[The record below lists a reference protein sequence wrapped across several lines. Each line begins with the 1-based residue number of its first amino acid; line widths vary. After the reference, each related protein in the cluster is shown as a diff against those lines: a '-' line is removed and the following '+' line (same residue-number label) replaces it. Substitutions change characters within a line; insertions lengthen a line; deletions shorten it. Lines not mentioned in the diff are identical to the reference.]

1 MALTPLQLSTDST
14 NSGGAAR
21 QHRDPDLMDELKTL
35 LPIYRTVM
43 RLTWRLEYPARHR
56 DELAQHQASN
66 AQHREIRRQEW
77 HLRRRGFRP
86 CAEAAEC
93 SMWIRGRRD
102 RVYCSSACRQAAYR
116 RRVAEL
122 RR

>member
-1 MALTPLQLSTDST
+1 
-14 NSGGAAR
+14 
-21 QHRDPDLMDELKTL
+21 MDELTTL

-43 RLTWRLEYPARHR
+43 RLTWRFQDSARHR
-56 DELAQHQASN
+56 DELAQHRADN
-66 AQHREIRRQEW
+66 ARKREIRRQEW
-77 HLRRRGFRP
+77 HLRRRGFWP
-86 CAEAAEC
+86 CTEVADC

-116 RRVAEL
+116 RRLAEV